1 MRIILFGPPGCG
13 KGTQATFIS
22 ESLSIPHLSTG
33 DMLRSAVSSK
43 SEIGLKAK
51 NIMESGGLVSDQ
63 IVLSIVEERIAK
75 HDCEKGFILDG
86 FPRTVNQAEK
96 LDYLLGTNHKL
107 DYVLRIKVDE
117 EEIIKRLIDRAR
129 EDDKPDILLIDGGK
143 TQLNFTNKILKD
155 FGVENILVLAIAKG
169 KGRIRA
175 METIYTNDGILEIDT
190 NSDSFKLLNEL
201 RDESH
206 RFAITA
212 SRKKIRKTN
221 NYSILDSI
229 KGIGPVTK
237 KNLLRKFKS
246 LKAIKE
252 ASIGE
257 LMTLKNINETMAK
270 EIKKIL

>member
-22 ESLSIPHLSTG
+22 EALAIPHLSTG
-33 DMLRSAVSSK
+33 DMLRSAVSSG

-96 LDYLLGTNHKL
+96 LDSLLSTNNKL

-129 EDDKPDILLIDGGK
+129 EDDKPDIIKNRFKTYNSETQPLIPFYEDR
-143 TQLNFTNKILKD
+143 KIL
-155 FGVENILVLAIAKG
+155 F
-169 KGRIRA
+169 
-175 METIYTNDGILEIDT
+175 
-190 NSDSFKLLNEL
+190 
-201 RDESH
+201 
-206 RFAITA
+206 
-212 SRKKIRKTN
+212 
-221 NYSILDSI
+221 
-229 KGIGPVTK
+229 
-237 KNLLRKFKS
+237 
-246 LKAIKE
+246 
-252 ASIGE
+252 
-257 LMTLKNINETMAK
+257 NINGMQEI
-270 EIKKIL
+270 ERVSEDIKKVIGAI

>member
-129 EDDKPDILLIDGGK
+129 DDDKPEIIKNRFKTYNLETQPLIPFYEKRQILFNVNGM
-143 TQLNFTNKILKD
+143 Q
-155 FGVENILVLAIAKG
+155 
-169 KGRIRA
+169 
-175 METIYTNDGILEIDT
+175 EIEKVSED
-190 NSDSFKLLNEL
+190 
-201 RDESH
+201 
-206 RFAITA
+206 
-212 SRKKIRKTN
+212 
-221 NYSILDSI
+221 
-229 KGIGPVTK
+229 
-237 KNLLRKFKS
+237 
-246 LKAIKE
+246 
-252 ASIGE
+252 
-257 LMTLKNINETMAK
+257 
-270 EIKKIL
+270 IKKVIGVI

>member
-33 DMLRSAVSSK
+33 DMLRSAVSSG

-75 HDCEKGFILDG
+75 DDCEKGFILDG

-96 LDYLLGTNHKL
+96 LDLLLSTNNKL

-129 EDDKPDILLIDGGK
+129 EDDKPDIIKNRFKSYNAETQPLIPFYEERKILFNIDGM
-143 TQLNFTNKILKD
+143 Q
-155 FGVENILVLAIAKG
+155 
-169 KGRIRA
+169 
-175 METIYTNDGILEIDT
+175 EIEKVSED
-190 NSDSFKLLNEL
+190 
-201 RDESH
+201 
-206 RFAITA
+206 
-212 SRKKIRKTN
+212 
-221 NYSILDSI
+221 
-229 KGIGPVTK
+229 
-237 KNLLRKFKS
+237 
-246 LKAIKE
+246 
-252 ASIGE
+252 
-257 LMTLKNINETMAK
+257 
-270 EIKKIL
+270 IKKVISVI